1 MVLIGETVEIRHLK
15 LVEEVASQG
24 SLTNAAK
31 NLYLTQSA
39 LSHQLKEVEDKFGTP
54 LFRRINKKMILTQ
67 AGERVLKS
75 ARIILDELE
84 RTEREIKTSLSGES
98 GIIRMSTECY
108 TCYHWLPPLLKT
120 FNTKFPNV
128 DIKIVSEATRYPDRF
143 LLSGRLDLAIDS
155 TLKKG
160 TPLKYRQ
167 LFTDELVAVIP
178 SDHQLAAKTYFSAKD
193 FLHENYITYTDVI
206 EESTVFQKILIPAG
220 VRPFRTTKI
229 LITEAIIEMV
239 KAGLGITTLARWAAV
254 PYLKTGELVA
264 IPLTQKGLKRT
275 WYAVTMKENNP
286 PSYLNS
292 FIQHLVD
299 NPIHSKQDKDL
310 NK

>member
-1 MVLIGETVEIRHLK
+1 MILIGESVEIRHLK
-15 LVEEVASQG
+15 LVEEVATQG

-31 NLYLTQSA
+31 NLFLTQSA

-75 ARIILDELE
+75 ARIILDELD
-84 RTEREIKTSLSGES
+84 RAEREIKTFLSGES
-98 GIIRMSTECY
+98 GLIRMSTECY

-120 FNTKFPNV
+120 FNVRFPNV
-128 DIKIVSEATRYPDRF
+128 EIKIVSEATRYPDRF
-143 LLSGRLDLAIDS
+143 LLNGRLDLAIDS
-155 TLKKG
+155 TIQKG
-160 TPLKYRQ
+160 VPLKYRQ
-167 LFTDELVAVIP
+167 LFTDELVAVVP
-178 SDHQLAAKTYFSAKD
+178 SDHPLAAKAYLTAKD
-193 FLHENYITYTDVI
+193 FAHEHYITYTDVI

-220 VRPFRTTKI
+220 IRPARTTKI

-239 KAGLGITTLARWAAV
+239 RAGLGITTLARWAAA
-254 PYLKTGELVA
+254 PYIKSGDLVI
-264 IPLTQKGLKRT
+264 IPLTAKGLKRT

-286 PSYLNS
+286 PSYLNC

-299 NPIHSKQDKDL
+299 NPIYIKQEKEPV
-310 NK
+310 K

>member
-1 MVLIGETVEIRHLK
+1 VEIRHLK

-75 ARIILDELE
+75 ARLILDELE
-84 RTEREIKTSLSGES
+84 RTEREIKTFLSGES
-98 GIIRMSTECY
+98 GLIRMSTECY

-120 FNTKFPNV
+120 FNARFPNV
-128 DIKIVSEATRYPDRF
+128 EIKIVSEATRYPDRF
-143 LLSGRLDLAIDS
+143 LLNGRLDLAIDS

-167 LFTDELVAVIP
+167 LFTDELVAVVP
-178 SDHQLAAKTYFSAKD
+178 ADHPLAAKSYLTAKD
-193 FLHENYITYTDVI
+193 FMHEHYITYTDVI

-220 VRPFRTTKI
+220 IRPARTTKI

-239 KAGLGITTLARWAAV
+239 RAGLGITTLARWAAV
-254 PYLKTGELVA
+254 PYLKNGQLVT
-264 IPLTQKGLKRT
+264 IPLTSRGLKRT
-275 WYAVTMKENNP
+275 WYAVTMKESNP

-299 NPIHSKQDKDL
+299 NPIHITLSKEVQK
-310 NK
+310 